1 MREIKL
7 IRETVKLVSKEL
19 GIPVVDVILFGS
31 RARGNA
37 RPDSDWDILIVTA
50 KKLDWKERLKLTGEI
65 RKRLAKAGM
74 ALDILVISR
83 EDLSRLKDAKEYIY
97 YYALREGIKV

>member
-1 MREIKL
+1 MGEIEL
-7 IRETVKLVSKEL
+7 IGETVKAVSKEL

-31 RARGNA
+31 RARGDFRN
-37 RPDSDWDILIVTA
+37 DSDWDILIVTA

-74 ALDILVISR
+74 ASDILVVSR
-83 EDLSRLKDAKEYIY
+83 EDLSRLRDAKEYIY
-97 YYALREGIKV
+97 YYALREGVNV